1 MMPKTKDFLYYRSS
15 RSSMGN
21 YAHLLE
27 NNKNGDKG
35 KHVNNGS
42 RVQRDTISKV
52 RVVHCY
58 MYINILNCYCCLFPS
73 FKCQIQKI
81 ALSFANNF
89 CHTPNSQ
96 TIESLNRL
104 TYYIQ

>member
-1 MMPKTKDFLYYRSS
+1 
-15 RSSMGN
+15 MGN

-52 RVVHCY
+52 RVVQCY
-58 MYINILNCYCCLFPS
+58 MYINIELLLLFVSILQMSNTENCPFI
-73 FKCQIQKI
+73 CQ
-81 ALSFANNF
+81 
-89 CHTPNSQ
+89 
-96 TIESLNRL
+96 
-104 TYYIQ
+104 

>member
-1 MMPKTKDFLYYRSS
+1 
-15 RSSMGN
+15 MGN

-58 MYINILNCYCCLFPS
+58 ISEKTLGG
-73 FKCQIQKI
+73 
-81 ALSFANNF
+81 
-89 CHTPNSQ
+89 
-96 TIESLNRL
+96 
-104 TYYIQ
+104 

>member
-1 MMPKTKDFLYYRSS
+1 MMPKTKNFLYYRSS

-58 MYINILNCYCCLFPS
+58 MYINIPY
-73 FKCQIQKI
+73 
-81 ALSFANNF
+81 
-89 CHTPNSQ
+89 
-96 TIESLNRL
+96 E
-104 TYYIQ
+104 